1 MIEYTSKGRWGGKLT
16 RKPLPE
22 NDPSLDALAPAAREA
37 LTRIWIRRAA
47 MERRVADSFEVI
59 HGSLVRRKASP
70 ELITLA
76 ERAIDDEFR
85 HAELSRIV
93 ASRIAGEELP
103 APERLVLDV
112 PKHAGARPELRDT
125 LFILGQCVLNETTA
139 GAYLEC
145 CLVRAKGSLAKAALA
160 ELLSD
165 EIDHGRIGWAHL
177 ATLDAATRRE
187 VAGWLLPMAYLNLRT
202 WRYETPPDPTHTEQ
216 LTAHGAPAPEV
227 IHEALVNALRQIILP
242 GLKQVG
248 VPTELLERWLDSGAS
263 TERPPVELVSAGDLP
278 PRKRAGARLTEAEAR
293 DA

>member
-1 MIEYTSKGRWGGKLT
+1 MIEYTSNGRWGGKLT

-22 NDPSLDALAPAAREA
+22 RDPSLDALSPGARES
-37 LTRIWIRRAA
+37 LTQIWIRRAA

-59 HGSLVRRKASP
+59 LASLLRRNASRQ
-70 ELITLA
+70 LVTLA
-76 ERAIDDEFR
+76 ERALDDEFR

-93 ASRIAGEELP
+93 ASRIAGKDLP

-112 PKHAGARPELRDT
+112 PKHLGASPALRDT

-145 CLVRAKGSLAKAALA
+145 CLMRAKGSLAKAALG

-202 WRYETPPDPTHTEQ
+202 WRYETPLDPTHTDE

-227 IHEALVNALRQIILP
+227 IHEAAL
-242 GLKQVG
+242 
-248 VPTELLERWLDSGAS
+248 
-263 TERPPVELVSAGDLP
+263 
-278 PRKRAGARLTEAEAR
+278 ARLGRIDRAPADR
-293 DA
+293 AALSR